1 MDREKFNMDFIYS
14 ELNNRNCYQEIVY
27 NKCECDVINIFRGT
41 TPKFIFTLPNSITI
55 DDILNVELVFTQ
67 NDELIIAKKLGD
79 FTTSNNQL
87 TITLTQED
95 TLKLKGNSPLYY
107 QIKVLLNDESVITSD
122 IITNMVYNSL
132 SESVLTNE

>member
-1 MDREKFNMDFIYS
+1 MDFIYS

-27 NKCECDVINIFRGT
+27 NKCEYDVINIFRGT

-55 DDILNVELVFTQ
+55 DSVLNLELVFTQ
-67 NDELIIAKKLGD
+67 NDEIIIAKKLGD
-79 FTTSNNQL
+79 FTTSNSQL

>member
-67 NDELIIAKKLGD
+67 NDEIIIAKKLGD

>member
-1 MDREKFNMDFIYS
+1 MDFIYS

-67 NDELIIAKKLGD
+67 NDEIIIAKKLGD
-79 FTTSNNQL
+79 FTTSNSQL

>member
-1 MDREKFNMDFIYS
+1 MDFIYS

-67 NDELIIAKKLGD
+67 NDEIIIAKKLGD
-79 FTTSNNQL
+79 FTTSNSQL

-95 TLKLKGNSPLYY
+95 TLKLKGNSSLYY
-107 QIKVLLNDESVITSD
+107 QIKLLLKDNSVITSD

-132 SESVLTNE
+132 SESILADE

>member
-1 MDREKFNMDFIYS
+1 MDFIYS
-14 ELNNRNCYQEIVY
+14 ELNNKNCYQDIVY
-27 NKCECDVINIFRGT
+27 NKCECDVVNIFRGT

-55 DDILNVELVFTQ
+55 DDVVNTELVFTQ
-67 NDELIIAKKLGD
+67 NDEIVITKKLED
-79 FTTSNNQL
+79 FTTSTNQL

-107 QIKVLLNDESVITSD
+107 QIKLLLKDNSVITSD

-132 SESVLTNE
+132 SEGILADE

>member
-1 MDREKFNMDFIYS
+1 MDFIYS

-67 NDELIIAKKLGD
+67 NDEIVIAKKLGD

-107 QIKVLLNDESVITSD
+107 QIKVLLNDKSVITSD

>member
-1 MDREKFNMDFIYS
+1 MDFIYS

-67 NDELIIAKKLGD
+67 NDEIVIAKKLGD
-79 FTTSNNQL
+79 FTTSNSQL

>member
-1 MDREKFNMDFIYS
+1 MDRDKFNMEFIYS

-67 NDELIIAKKLGD
+67 NDEIIIAKKLGD

>member
-1 MDREKFNMDFIYS
+1 MDFIYS

-67 NDELIIAKKLGD
+67 NDEIIIAKKLGD
-79 FTTSNNQL
+79 FNTSNNQL

>member
-1 MDREKFNMDFIYS
+1 MDFIYS
-14 ELNNRNCYQEIVY
+14 ELNNKNCYQEIVY

-55 DDILNVELVFTQ
+55 DNVLNVELVFTQ
-67 NDELIIAKKLGD
+67 NDEIIIAKKLGD
-79 FTTSNNQL
+79 FITSNNQL

-107 QIKVLLNDESVITSD
+107 QIKVLLNDGSVITSD

>member
-14 ELNNRNCYQEIVY
+14 ELNNRNYYQEIVY

-67 NDELIIAKKLGD
+67 NDEIIIAKKLGD

-95 TLKLKGNSPLYY
+95 TLKLKGNLPLYY

>member
-1 MDREKFNMDFIYS
+1 MDFIYS

-67 NDELIIAKKLGD
+67 NDEIIIAKKLGD

-107 QIKVLLNDESVITSD
+107 QIKVLLNDKSVITSD

>member
-1 MDREKFNMDFIYS
+1 MDFIYS

-67 NDELIIAKKLGD
+67 NNEIIIAKKLGD
-79 FTTSNNQL
+79 FTTSNSQL

>member
-1 MDREKFNMDFIYS
+1 MDFIYS

-67 NDELIIAKKLGD
+67 NNEIIIAKKLGD
-79 FTTSNNQL
+79 FTTSNSQL
-87 TITLTQED
+87 TIILTQED

>member
-1 MDREKFNMDFIYS
+1 MDFIYS

-27 NKCECDVINIFRGT
+27 NKCERDVINIFRGT

-67 NDELIIAKKLGD
+67 NDEIIIAKKLGD
-79 FTTSNNQL
+79 FTTSNSQL

>member
-67 NDELIIAKKLGD
+67 NDEIIIAKKLGD
-79 FTTSNNQL
+79 FTTSNSQL

>member
-55 DDILNVELVFTQ
+55 DDILK
-67 NDELIIAKKLGD
+67 IHIANHA
-79 FTTSNNQL
+79 FA
-87 TITLTQED
+87 
-95 TLKLKGNSPLYY
+95 Y
-107 QIKVLLNDESVITSD
+107 
-122 IITNMVYNSL
+122 TNAPRRAFARRGAF
-132 SESVLTNE
+132 

>member
-1 MDREKFNMDFIYS
+1 MDFIYS

-67 NDELIIAKKLGD
+67 NDEIIIAKKLGD
-79 FTTSNNQL
+79 FTTSNSQL

-107 QIKVLLNDESVITSD
+107 QIKVLLNDDSVITSD

>member
-14 ELNNRNCYQEIVY
+14 ELNNKNCYQEIVY

-67 NDELIIAKKLGD
+67 NDEIIIAKKLGD
-79 FTTSNNQL
+79 FTTSNSQL

>member
-1 MDREKFNMDFIYS
+1 MDFIYS

-41 TPKFIFTLPNSITI
+41 TPKIIFTLPNSITI

-67 NDELIIAKKLGD
+67 NDEIIIAKKLGD

>member
-1 MDREKFNMDFIYS
+1 MDFIYS

-67 NDELIIAKKLGD
+67 NDEIIIAKKLGD

-95 TLKLKGNSPLYY
+95 TLKLKGNSSLYY

>member
-1 MDREKFNMDFIYS
+1 MDFIYS
-14 ELNNRNCYQEIVY
+14 ELNSNNCYQEIVY
-27 NKCECDVINIFRGT
+27 NKCECDNINIFRGT

-67 NDELIIAKKLGD
+67 NDEIIIIKKLED
-79 FTTSNNQL
+79 FTTSNSQL

-107 QIKVLLNDESVITSD
+107 QIKVLLKDNSIITSD

>member
-1 MDREKFNMDFIYS
+1 MDFIYS

-67 NDELIIAKKLGD
+67 NDDIIIAKKLGD

-95 TLKLKGNSPLYY
+95 TLKLKGNSSLYY